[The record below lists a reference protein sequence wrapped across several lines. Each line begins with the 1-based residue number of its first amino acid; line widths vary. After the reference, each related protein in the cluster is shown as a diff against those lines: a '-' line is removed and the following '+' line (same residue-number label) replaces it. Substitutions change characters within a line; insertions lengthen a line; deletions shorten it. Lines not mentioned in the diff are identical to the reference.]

1 MDRKPIVQKL
11 VRGRDAFF
19 TVSWSRL
26 RKGDKYEIVK
36 SVPSDAGIYELYYM
50 DGKKKLC
57 LFHVGKSWYG
67 GLRNEIRVRTD
78 VELETDAG
86 RRALLSKYDCWYRW
100 SLLSSSDD
108 MSDVLFFFAQ
118 THLPGITTVHHSG
131 RYTRIFVTENDAD
144 KIVTI

>member
-1 MDRKPIVQKL
+1 MDRKPVVQKL
-11 VRGRDAFF
+11 VKGTDAYF

-26 RKGDKYEIVK
+26 RKGEKYEIVR

-50 DGKKKLC
+50 DFKKKLC

-67 GLRNEIRVRTD
+67 GLRNEIRLRTD
-78 VELETDAG
+78 AELENDPA
-86 RRALLSKYDCWYRW
+86 RKALLEKYDCWYRW

-108 MSDVLFFFAQ
+108 MADLLYFFAQ
-118 THLPGITTVHHSG
+118 THLPGTLTVHHSG
-131 RYTRIFVTENDAD
+131 RYTRIFVNENDAD

>member
-11 VRGRDAFF
+11 VKGRDAYF

-26 RKGDKYEIVK
+26 RKSEKYEIVR

-50 DGKKKLC
+50 DFKKKLC

-67 GLRNEIRVRTD
+67 GLRNEIRLRTD
-78 VELETDAG
+78 AELENDAA
-86 RRALLSKYDCWYRW
+86 RKSLLEKYDCWYRW
-100 SLLSSSDD
+100 SLLSSSED
-108 MSDVLFFFAQ
+108 MADLLFFFAQ
-118 THLPGITTVHHSG
+118 THLPGTLTVHHSD
-131 RYTRIFVTENDAD
+131 RYARIFVNENDAD